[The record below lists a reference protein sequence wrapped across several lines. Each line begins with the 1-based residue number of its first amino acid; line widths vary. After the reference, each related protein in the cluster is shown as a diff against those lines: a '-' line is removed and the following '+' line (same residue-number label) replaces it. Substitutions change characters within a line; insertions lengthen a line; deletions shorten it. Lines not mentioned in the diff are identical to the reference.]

1 MSLPSPDA
9 SPLREATD
17 PFVQTSAV
25 LTGFSAVELWGTGM
39 VASYRQVL
47 QEAASAPIA
56 DRLVATG
63 EAIFRRT
70 PHNPAAVDEAFR
82 HEILADATLGPV
94 ARGLIQ
100 LWYLGAWT
108 QLPAIWRRDHG
119 ANPGDQSRVISAQ
132 SYPNALVYLA
142 ADTHP
147 PGARQPGYGS
157 WALPATS
164 VQARRPGEEQP

>member
-9 SPLREATD
+9 PPLREAPD

-39 VASYRQVL
+39 VAAYRRVL
-47 QEAASAPIA
+47 DEAAGAPIA
-56 DRLVATG
+56 ARLVATG
-63 EAIFRRT
+63 EALVGRFPR
-70 PHNPAAVDEAFR
+70 NPAAVEEAYR

-94 ARGLIQ
+94 ARSLIQ

-108 QLPAIWRRDHG
+108 QLPATWRRDHG

-157 WALPATS
+157 WALPATP
-164 VQARRPGEEQP
+164 VAARRPSEEQP